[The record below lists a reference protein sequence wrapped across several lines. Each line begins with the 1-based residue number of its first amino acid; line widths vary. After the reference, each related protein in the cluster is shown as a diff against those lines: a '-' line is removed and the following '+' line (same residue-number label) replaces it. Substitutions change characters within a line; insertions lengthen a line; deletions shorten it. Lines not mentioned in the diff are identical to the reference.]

1 MAISSELEHLLSEW
15 LPRQSW
21 FPRQQGV
28 LGRVLAS
35 SPDVTPMSSVEVFHL
50 DLPSGG
56 QVYGYE
62 SVIAVGSTTPGGAE
76 QVFRL
81 NIPLTY
87 RTEEELSLRS
97 HLIGRIDDLTLGR
110 VWVYDA
116 AADPAYVLTMV
127 GAIAAGRSFP
137 GNQVNAHRVSPQA
150 VDVDDLSS
158 SVAVAEA
165 LSSAQ
170 VTVSDRANVT
180 NVVIDRGLSRSV
192 LTVFRVL
199 NAATAAALHM
209 PVALTKAD
217 SAAVPHVAG
226 WMSGRWFDGYG
237 LETCEL
243 PTLMLTGGEAEAD
256 TAWAQAVRSA
266 LEVDSGS
273 TASFVDTAGAIGSRI
288 GELHGDLAG
297 IFGIVESAD
306 ATSAWIKKWQ
316 ERIDWAFERS
326 PLTLE
331 PLRGDLKRHREW
343 LAGLDSVGGLQRI
356 HGDLT
361 LGNVIMAPTA
371 GPRVRNF
378 AEGGDGQT
386 AEPKPP
392 AFDLV
397 ALLRSL
403 DYAAGYARLKRTG
416 ALEADEA
423 PLTSGLSPDQLRE
436 VTDSPEFEWSNRAQ
450 NSLLTG
456 YSRGVEGAVTLDDPI
471 LRAVLIDRLLVE
483 VVTELR
489 NRPAW
494 LTVPLAA
501 LTLALRGRPPKATPR
516 GTAAHRSGPIEP
528 TKVTKTPRA
537 EAPEE
542 KQASEEAQAPV
553 GKKVGKKAAKKH
565 EGGRAFGLDGTAAP
579 VKKTQPAAD
588 VAGRADVADARSEGD
603 AAQASAWAVP
613 GDKVSAEDFAQRAEL
628 QIPQQDEPKK
638 KPKKPKKATKAQEKA
653 EEKAADKAETQAQP
667 EPSEPDSKSDAQADV
682 LADSPSEQKT
692 DKPSG
697 TSSDSAEAE
706 PQPAPAGGGLGGL
719 VIGDYTLHEEDGDYG
734 DETEEEEQPPA
745 QPKSA
750 RNN

>member
-1 MAISSELEHLLSEW
+1 M
-15 LPRQSW
+15 
-21 FPRQQGV
+21 
-28 LGRVLAS
+28 
-35 SPDVTPMSSVEVFHL
+35 
-50 DLPSGG
+50 
-56 QVYGYE
+56 
-62 SVIAVGSTTPGGAE
+62 
-76 QVFRL
+76 
-81 NIPLTY
+81 
-87 RTEEELSLRS
+87 
-97 HLIGRIDDLTLGR
+97 
-110 VWVYDA
+110 
-116 AADPAYVLTMV
+116 
-127 GAIAAGRSFP
+127 
-137 GNQVNAHRVSPQA
+137 
-150 VDVDDLSS
+150 
-158 SVAVAEA
+158 
-165 LSSAQ
+165 
-170 VTVSDRANVT
+170 
-180 NVVIDRGLSRSV
+180 
-192 LTVFRVL
+192 
-199 NAATAAALHM
+199 
-209 PVALTKAD
+209 
-217 SAAVPHVAG
+217 
-226 WMSGRWFDGYG
+226 
-237 LETCEL
+237 
-243 PTLMLTGGEAEAD
+243 
-256 TAWAQAVRSA
+256 
-266 LEVDSGS
+266 
-273 TASFVDTAGAIGSRI
+273 
-288 GELHGDLAG
+288 
-297 IFGIVESAD
+297 ESAD

-316 ERIDWAFERS
+316 ERIDWAFEGS

-456 YSRGVEGAVTLDDPI
+456 YSRAVEGAVTLDDPI

-553 GKKVGKKAAKKH
+553 GKKIGKKAAKKH

-588 VAGRADVADARSEGD
+588 VAGRADVADPGSEGD

-638 KPKKPKKATKAQEKA
+638 KPKKSKKAKKAQEKA
-653 EEKAADKAETQAQP
+653 EEKAADKAEPQAQP

>member
-50 DLPSGG
+50 DLPRGG

-62 SVIAVGSTTPGGAE
+62 SVIAVGSTAPGGAE

-127 GAIAAGRSFP
+127 GAITAGRSFP
-137 GNQVNAHRVSPQA
+137 GNQVNAHRVSPEA
-150 VDVDDLSS
+150 VEAYDLSS

-165 LSSAQ
+165 LNSAQ
-170 VTVSDRANVT
+170 VSVSDRANVT
-180 NVVIDRGLSRSV
+180 NVVIDRGLTRSV

-209 PVALTKAD
+209 PVALSKAG
-217 SAAVPHVAG
+217 SAAVAHVAG

-266 LEVDSGS
+266 LDVDSGS
-273 TASFVDTAGAIGSRI
+273 TASFVDTAGAIGLRI

-361 LGNVIMAPTA
+361 LGNVIMAPAA

-378 AEGGDGQT
+378 AEGGDGST

-423 PLTSGLSPDQLRE
+423 PLISGLSPDQLRD

-456 YSRGVEGAVTLDDPI
+456 YSRAVEGAVTLDDPI

-537 EAPEE
+537 DAPEE
-542 KQASEEAQAPV
+542 VQAPA
-553 GKKVGKKAAKKH
+553 GKKIGKKADKKH

-588 VAGRADVADARSEGD
+588 GAGRTDETGAGSEDD
-603 AAQASAWAVP
+603 AAQASSWAVP

-638 KPKKPKKATKAQEKA
+638 KPKKAKKAEKKA
-653 EEKAADKAETQAQP
+653 EAQAVDKVAPQAQP
-667 EPSEPDSKSDAQADV
+667 EPSEPDSKPDSKPDAQADNPAERK
-682 LADSPSEQKT
+682 ADKA
-692 DKPSG
+692 SG
-697 TSSDSAEAE
+697 ISSDSAEAE
-706 PQPAPAGGGLGGL
+706 PQPKPAGGGLGGL

-734 DETEEEEQPPA
+734 DETEEEELPPA

>member
-62 SVIAVGSTTPGGAE
+62 SVIAVGSTAPGGAE

-87 RTEEELSLRS
+87 RTEEELGLRS
-97 HLIGRIDDLTLGR
+97 HLIGRVDDLTLGR

-127 GAIAAGRSFP
+127 GAITAGRSFP
-137 GNQVNAHRVSPQA
+137 GNQVNAHRVSPEA
-150 VDVDDLSS
+150 VDAYDLSS

-165 LSSAQ
+165 LNSAQ
-170 VTVSDRANVT
+170 ITVSDRANVT

-217 SAAVPHVAG
+217 SSAVAHVAG

-266 LEVDSGS
+266 LDVDSGS

-288 GELHGDLAG
+288 GELHSDLAG
-297 IFGIVESAD
+297 VFGIVESAD

-378 AEGGDGQT
+378 AEGGDGPT

-423 PLTSGLSPDQLRE
+423 PLISGLSPDQLRD

-456 YSRGVEGAVTLDDPI
+456 YSRAVEGAVTLDDPI

-494 LTVPLAA
+494 LTVPLAG

-542 KQASEEAQAPV
+542 AQAPA
-553 GKKVGKKAAKKH
+553 GKKTGKKADKKH

-588 VAGRADVADARSEGD
+588 AAGRTDSADAGSEGD

-638 KPKKPKKATKAQEKA
+638 KSKKSKKAKKAQKKA
-653 EEKAADKAETQAQP
+653 EAQAAEKAAETTEPQTQP
-667 EPSEPDSKSDAQADV
+667 EPSEPAAKPDST
-682 LADSPSEQKT
+682 ADSQANSPAEQKA

-706 PQPAPAGGGLGGL
+706 PQPKPAGGGLGGL

-734 DETEEEEQPPA
+734 DETEEEELPPA

-750 RNN
+750 RNS